1 MFESLFMTV
10 RASLA
15 ALCGSLVCISLAQA
29 ACIPN
34 EPLTRPDSRY
44 QAANANGAEVKD
56 LETGLVW
63 QRCVLG
69 QAWDGKTCTGDPI
82 AQDWNAATKAASSA
96 GWRLPTQQELE
107 GLAEKSCS
115 ELALNQAWFGSG
127 PSGWV
132 WTATD
137 MGSADGAVVV
147 HSGSSL
153 IANLVKKIPLFIRRV
168 K

>member
-1 MFESLFMTV
+1 MKIQNALALCASLFV
-10 RASLA
+10 AQA
-15 ALCGSLVCISLAQA
+15 AVA

-44 QAANANGAEVKD
+44 QAADAKGTQVKD
-56 LETGLVW
+56 LETGLLW

-69 QAWDGKTCTGDPI
+69 QQWDGQSCTGDAV
-82 AQDWNAATKAASSA
+82 AQDWNTATKTATGN
-96 GWRLPTQQELE
+96 GWRIPSQKELQSLSE
-107 GLAEKSCS
+107 TSCA
-115 ELALNQAWFGSG
+115 ELALNQTWFGSG

-132 WTATD
+132 WTSTD

-153 IANLVKKIPLFIRRV
+153 IANLIKKIPLFVRWV

>member
-1 MFESLFMTV
+1 MKIQSAVAVLCSSLFLV
-10 RASLA
+10 QA
-15 ALCGSLVCISLAQA
+15 AVA

-44 QAANANGAEVKD
+44 QAVDAKGGEVKD
-56 LETGLVW
+56 LDTGLVW

-69 QAWDGKTCTGDPI
+69 QKWDGKSCTGEPV
-82 AQDWNAATKAASSA
+82 AQDWNTAAKAVVGS

-115 ELALNQAWFGSG
+115 ELALNQTWFGSG
-127 PSGWV
+127 PSGWF

-137 MGSADGAVVV
+137 LGSADGAVVV

-153 IANLVKKIPLFIRRV
+153 IANLVKKFPLFIRWV

>member
-1 MFESLFMTV
+1 MTL
-10 RASLA
+10 RFSLA
-15 ALCGSLVCISLAQA
+15 AVCGSLLCISLAQA

-44 QAANANGAEVKD
+44 QAVDAKGAQVKD
-56 LETGLVW
+56 LQTGLVW

-69 QAWDGKTCTGDPI
+69 QQWDGHSCTGEPI
-82 AQDWNAATKAASSA
+82 AQDWNTATKSLSGT

-115 ELALNQAWFGSG
+115 ELALNQHWFGSG

-153 IANLVKKIPLFIRRV
+153 IANLVKKIPLFIRWV
-168 K
+168 Q

>member
-1 MFESLFMTV
+1 MLIRFSLSV
-10 RASLA
+10 LSA
-15 ALCGSLVCISLAQA
+15 SLVCIGLTQA

-44 QAANANGAEVKD
+44 EAVDDKGAQVKD
-56 LETGLVW
+56 LDTGLVW
-63 QRCVLG
+63 QRCVHG
-69 QAWDGKTCTGDPI
+69 QQWDGKTCAGDPI
-82 AQDWNAATKAASSA
+82 AQDWNLAVKTANAA
-96 GWRLPTQQELE
+96 GWRLPTQKELQSLSE
-107 GLAEKSCS
+107 TSCS
-115 ELALNQAWFGSG
+115 ELALNQTWFGSG

-137 MGSADGAVVV
+137 MGSPDGAVVV

-153 IANLVKKIPLFIRRV
+153 IANLVKKLPLFIRWV

>member
-1 MFESLFMTV
+1 MPIRFSLSV
-10 RASLA
+10 LSA
-15 ALCGSLVCISLAQA
+15 SLVCIGLTQA

-44 QAANANGAEVKD
+44 EAVDDKGAQVKD
-56 LETGLVW
+56 LDTGLVW
-63 QRCVLG
+63 QRCVHG
-69 QAWDGKTCTGDPI
+69 QQWDGKTCAGDPI
-82 AQDWNAATKAASSA
+82 AQDWNLAVKTAKAA
-96 GWRLPTQQELE
+96 GWRLPNQKELE

-115 ELALNQAWFGSG
+115 ELALNQTWFGSG

-137 MGSADGAVVV
+137 MGSPDGAVVV

-153 IANLVKKIPLFIRRV
+153 IANLVKKLPLFIRWV

>member
-1 MFESLFMTV
+1 MSLRTSLAVVCLSLF
-10 RASLA
+10 AANA
-15 ALCGSLVCISLAQA
+15 ALA

-44 QAANANGAEVKD
+44 QSVNSDASEVKD
-56 LETGLVW
+56 LDTGLVW
-63 QRCVLG
+63 QRCVMG
-69 QAWDGKTCTGDPI
+69 QKWDGKSCTGDAI
-82 AQDWNAATKAASSA
+82 AQDWNLAVKTVAGT
-96 GWRLPTQQELE
+96 GWRLPTQKELE
-107 GLAEKSCS
+107 GLAEKSCA
-115 ELALNQAWFGSG
+115 ELALNQTWFGSG

-137 MGSADGAVVV
+137 LGSPDGAVVV

-153 IANLVKKIPLFIRRV
+153 IANLVKKLPLYIRWV

>member
-1 MFESLFMTV
+1 MLIRFSLSV
-10 RASLA
+10 LSA
-15 ALCGSLVCISLAQA
+15 SLVCIGLTQA

-44 QAANANGAEVKD
+44 EAVDDKGAQVKD
-56 LETGLVW
+56 LDTGLVW
-63 QRCVLG
+63 QRCVHG
-69 QAWDGKTCTGDPI
+69 QQWDGKSCAGDPI
-82 AQDWNAATKAASSA
+82 AQDWNLAVKTANAA
-96 GWRLPTQQELE
+96 GWRLPNQKELE

-115 ELALNQAWFGSG
+115 ELALNQTWFGSG

-137 MGSADGAVVV
+137 MGSPDGAVVV

-153 IANLVKKIPLFIRRV
+153 IANLVKKLPLFIRWV

>member
-1 MFESLFMTV
+1 MNFRFSLT
-10 RASLA
+10 
-15 ALCGSLVCISLAQA
+15 ALCGSLLCISLAQA

-44 QAANANGAEVKD
+44 EAVNSQASEVKD

-63 QRCVLG
+63 QRCVMG
-69 QAWDGKTCTGDPI
+69 QQWDGKGCAGDPV
-82 AQDWNAATKAASSA
+82 AQDWNTATKSAAGT
-96 GWRLPTQQELE
+96 GWRLPTQKELQSLSE
-107 GLAEKSCS
+107 TSCAD
-115 ELALNQAWFGSG
+115 LALNQTWFGSG

-132 WTATD
+132 WTSTD
-137 MGSADGAVVV
+137 MGSPDGAVVV

-153 IANLVKKIPLFIRRV
+153 IANLIKKLPLFIRLV